1 MTLADQP
8 VVESRALHVLS
19 VCSLIALIALCAAWE
34 LWLSPVRP
42 GGSWLAL
49 KALLLAWPL
58 PGVLRKNRYT
68 MQWAS
73 MFILLFFTEGTVRAT
88 SDAGLSQSL
97 AWVEVVLSVTFFF
110 ATIFYLRPFKRAAK
124 ARAKQSP
131 QEST

>member
-1 MTLADQP
+1 
-8 VVESRALHVLS
+8 
-19 VCSLIALIALCAAWE
+19 LIVLCAAWE
-34 LWLSPVRP
+34 LWLAPVRP

-73 MFILLFFTEGTVRAT
+73 MFILLFFTEGIVRAT
-88 SDAGLSQSL
+88 SDVGLSRSL
-97 AWVEVVLSVTFFF
+97 AWGEVALSVVFFT

-124 ARAKQSP
+124 ARPSQS
-131 QEST
+131 T

>member
-1 MTLADQP
+1 MTLADHP
-8 VVESRALHVLS
+8 VVESRALYVLS
-19 VCSLIALIALCAAWE
+19 VCSLVTLIVLCAAWE
-34 LWLSPVRP
+34 LWLAPVRP

-58 PGVLRKNRYT
+58 PGVLRRNRYT

-73 MFILLFFTEGTVRAT
+73 MFILLFFTEGIVRAT
-88 SDAGLSQSL
+88 SDAGLSRSL

-124 ARAKQSP
+124 AHAKQN
-131 QEST
+131 T

>member
-1 MTLADQP
+1 M
-8 VVESRALHVLS
+8 
-19 VCSLIALIALCAAWE
+19 
-34 LWLSPVRP
+34 RP

-73 MFILLFFTEGTVRAT
+73 MFILLLFTEGIVRAT
-88 SDAGLSQSL
+88 SDAGLSRSL

-124 ARAKQSP
+124 ARAK
-131 QEST
+131 EST

>member
-19 VCSLIALIALCAAWE
+19 VCSLIALIVLCAAWE
-34 LWLSPVRP
+34 LWLAPVRP

-73 MFILLFFTEGTVRAT
+73 MFILLLFTEGIVRAT
-88 SDAGLSQSL
+88 SDAGLSRSL

-124 ARAKQSP
+124 ARAK
-131 QEST
+131 EST

>member
-8 VVESRALHVLS
+8 VVESRALYVLS
-19 VCSLIALIALCAAWE
+19 ACSLIALIVLCAAWE
-34 LWLSPVRP
+34 LWLAPVRP

-73 MFILLFFTEGTVRAT
+73 MFILLFFTEGIVRAT
-88 SDAGLSQSL
+88 SDAGLSRSL

-124 ARAKQSP
+124 AVAEKHAKQN
-131 QEST
+131 T

>member
-1 MTLADQP
+1 MTDTHDA
-8 VVESRALHVLS
+8 VTESRALFLLSAGSLVVLI
-19 VCSLIALIALCAAWE
+19 LLCAAWE
-34 LWLSPVRP
+34 LWLAPVRP

-73 MFILLFFTEGTVRAT
+73 MFILLFFTEGIVRAT
-88 SDAGLSQSL
+88 SDAGLSRSL
-97 AWVEVVLSVTFFF
+97 AWGEVMLSVVFFF

-124 ARAKQSP
+124 ARASQH
-131 QEST
+131 T

>member
-1 MTLADQP
+1 MTSADN
-8 VVESRALHVLS
+8 VVTESRALAVLS
-19 VCSLIALIALCAAWE
+19 AGSLIALIVLCAAWE
-34 LWLSPVRP
+34 LWLAPVRP

-73 MFILLFFTEGTVRAT
+73 MFILLFFTEGIVRAT
-88 SDAGLSQSL
+88 SDVGLSRSL
-97 AWVEVVLSVTFFF
+97 AWGEVALSVVFFT

-124 ARAKQSP
+124 ARTGH
-131 QEST
+131 ST

>member
-1 MTLADQP
+1 MTTADHA
-8 VVESRALHVLS
+8 VTESRALFLLS
-19 VCSLIALIALCAAWE
+19 AASLVALILLCAAWE
-34 LWLSPVRP
+34 LWLAPVRL

-73 MFILLFFTEGTVRAT
+73 MFILLFFTEGIVRAT
-88 SDAGLSQSL
+88 SDAGLSRSL
-97 AWVEVVLSVTFFF
+97 AWGEVMLSVVFFF

-124 ARAKQSP
+124 VRASQH
-131 QEST
+131 T

>member
-1 MTLADQP
+1 MTDTHDAIA
-8 VVESRALHVLS
+8 ESRALFLLS
-19 VCSLIALIALCAAWE
+19 AASLVALILLCAAWE
-34 LWLSPVRP
+34 LWLAPVRP

-73 MFILLFFTEGTVRAT
+73 MFILLFFTEGIVRAT
-88 SDAGLSQSL
+88 SDAGLSRSL
-97 AWVEVVLSVTFFF
+97 AWGEVMLSVVFFF

-124 ARAKQSP
+124 ARARQH
-131 QEST
+131 T

>member
-1 MTLADQP
+1 MTPANN
-8 VVESRALHVLS
+8 VVAESRALALLS
-19 VCSLIALIALCAAWE
+19 AGSLIALIVLCAAWE
-34 LWLSPVRP
+34 LWLAPVRP

-73 MFILLFFTEGTVRAT
+73 MFILLFFTEGIVRAT
-88 SDAGLSQSL
+88 SDVGLSRSL
-97 AWVEVVLSVTFFF
+97 AWGEVVLSVVFFT

-124 ARAKQSP
+124 ARASQS
-131 QEST
+131 S